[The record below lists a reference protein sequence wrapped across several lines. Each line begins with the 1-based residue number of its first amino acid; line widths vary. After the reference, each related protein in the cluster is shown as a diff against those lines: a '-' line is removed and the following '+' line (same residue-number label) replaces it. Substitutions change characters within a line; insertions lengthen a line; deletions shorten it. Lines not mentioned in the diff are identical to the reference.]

1 MMNFRAFLHL
11 QALKSAEI
19 ESIYLIVKYQLKQRK
34 ELGSKRIEP
43 HLLHRMKSIS
53 FKNVKKRVEK
63 SI

>member
-53 FKNVKKRVEK
+53 FKNVKKG
-63 SI
+63 